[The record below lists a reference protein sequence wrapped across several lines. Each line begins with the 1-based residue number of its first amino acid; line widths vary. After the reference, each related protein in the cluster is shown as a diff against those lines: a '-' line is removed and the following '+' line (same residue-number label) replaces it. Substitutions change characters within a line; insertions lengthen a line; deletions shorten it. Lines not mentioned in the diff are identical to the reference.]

1 MDRRVVDGVN
11 NIYKPQITETPAMR
25 NRRKWEICDGWHR
38 INACLAVS
46 KADESRK
53 FSPTVQILVHDC
65 PKDMMIIIA
74 NYNNN
79 ITNAIVNQTAFDKV
93 CYVKRLYDIFLVEKD
108 YPVDA
113 DGRNKQMKQ
122 VGKFTEWAEERLSVT
137 GQCLADAI
145 GTKQSNVR
153 TICQNAMHI
162 TKTALDWAKEL
173 CKSEV
178 SEVIVKVE
186 FLSKIK
192 LFFRVKK
199 NDLFSIM
206 YFL

>member
-1 MDRRVVDGVN
+1 MQKASPGVEVDKRLVDGVN

-25 NRRKWEICDGWHR
+25 KRRKWEICDGWHR

-46 KADESRK
+46 TADENRI

-93 CYVKRLYDIFLVEKD
+93 CYVKRLYDIFLVEEN

-113 DGRNKQMKQ
+113 DGRNKDMKQ
-122 VGKFTEWAEERLSVT
+122 VKKFTDWAEDRLSVT

-145 GTKQSNVR
+145 GTRQSNVR

-186 FLSKIK
+186 FCQK
-192 LFFRVKK
+192 
-199 NDLFSIM
+199 
-206 YFL
+206 